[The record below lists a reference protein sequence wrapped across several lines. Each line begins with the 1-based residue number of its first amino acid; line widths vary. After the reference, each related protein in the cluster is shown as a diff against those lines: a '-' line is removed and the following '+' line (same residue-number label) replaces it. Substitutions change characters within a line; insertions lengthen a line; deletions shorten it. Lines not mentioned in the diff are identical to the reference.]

1 MGVQILALRGP
12 YRLVRHPNYTA
23 VIIEFLAIP
32 MLCGAYFT
40 AAIFFPANAL
50 MLARRISEEEWALEQ
65 ATGQKL
71 PRLPRFLPRLF
82 RS

>member
-1 MGVQILALRGP
+1 
-12 YRLVRHPNYTA
+12 
-23 VIIEFLAIP
+23 